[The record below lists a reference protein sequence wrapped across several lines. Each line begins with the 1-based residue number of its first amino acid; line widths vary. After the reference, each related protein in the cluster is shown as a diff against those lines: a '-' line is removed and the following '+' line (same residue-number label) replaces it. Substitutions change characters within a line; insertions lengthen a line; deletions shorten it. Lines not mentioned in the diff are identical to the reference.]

1 MREAYLC
8 FLDVGLSRGVHHLAA
23 VGAASNSQRIFS
35 LFLRCCVQQLY
46 GFLLLASCW
55 IPLKGQRKV
64 V

>member
-46 GFLLLASCW
+46 GFLLLASC
-55 IPLKGQRKV
+55 
-64 V
+64 